1 MSDTKIPL
9 SRGRPR
15 RFDPDEAVRTAQR
28 LFHSKGYDGV
38 SVADLTQALGIKPP
52 SFYAAFGSKAGLYAR
67 VLDAYN
73 ECNSIPFAQLLQPT
87 KSVSEGLKELLRSA
101 AQHYSA
107 EPEAGG
113 CLVLEGARSIDQ
125 EAKDA
130 ACAFRAAA
138 EKLIFDYIAAQYPEH
153 AERLTDYVST
163 VMAGLSAMA
172 HRGQERDR
180 LLETARIAGQA
191 IAADLGAGK
200 QCEIK
205 DKQQ

>member
-1 MSDTKIPL
+1 MIDTKKPL

-73 ECNSIPFAQLLQPT
+73 ERNAIPFAQFLQPT
-87 KSVSEGLKELLRSA
+87 IPVSDGLAELLKSA
-101 AQHYSA
+101 AQHYA
-107 EPEAGG
+107 EDPEVGG

-125 EAKDA
+125 EAREA
-130 ACAFRAAA
+130 ACAFRSAA
-138 EKLIFDYIAAQYPEH
+138 ETLIYDYIAAQYPDH

-163 VMAGLSAMA
+163 VMAGLSTMA
-172 HRGQERDR
+172 RRGHERHR
-180 LLETARIAGQA
+180 LLETARIAAQA
-191 IAADLGAGK
+191 IAEDLAASK
-200 QCEIK
+200 QCEAE
-205 DKQQ
+205 DK